1 MSLAFIR
8 PATLQDLETII
19 SFSEKAG
26 IGITSLPRTPELL
39 EAKLAESEKLFH
51 ETSSHPLEH
60 LYLFCLEFEG
70 KVLGISGIISRIG
83 TDHPFFVYHLISE
96 TRFSSYLQREV
107 TTETL
112 HFIQAQK
119 QPTEI
124 GSLFLS
130 QDFRQKH
137 FGQLLS
143 LSRFLFIANFRK
155 RFSDVVIAEMRG
167 VNRNGYSPFWE
178 AIGRPFFQIEFPQA
192 DLLRS
197 TYPKS
202 IEELFPKYPIYPAL
216 LSDEAKA
223 CIGQVHPETVPAKK
237 ILEKQGF
244 RMSQYVDIFDAG
256 PHLFAPT
263 DQIASLK
270 ESRTV
275 KLKEIRKTLT
285 TSVSKL
291 MTNTKLQFRACVAE
305 CQIENGE
312 AVISQSVA
320 NVLGVEIGET
330 LRYYSL

>member
-1 MSLAFIR
+1 MNLPFIR
-8 PATLQDLETII
+8 PAALKDLETII

-26 IGITSLPRTPELL
+26 IGITSLPRTRELL

-51 ETSSHPLEH
+51 ETSTHPPEH

-70 KVLGISGIISRIG
+70 QVVGMSGIISRIG

-96 TRFSSYLQREV
+96 THFSSYLQREV
-107 TTETL
+107 TTDAL

-130 QDFRQKH
+130 KEFRHKH

-143 LSRFLFIANFRK
+143 LSRFLFIANFRS
-155 RFSDVVIAEMRG
+155 RFSDIVIAEMRG
-167 VNRNGYSPFWE
+167 INRNGYSPFWD

-216 LSDEAKA
+216 LSEEARA
-223 CIGQVHPETVPAKK
+223 CIGQVHTETAPAKK

-244 RMSQYVDIFDAG
+244 KMSAYVDIFDAG

-263 DQIASLK
+263 DQIATLK
-270 ESRTV
+270 ESHTV
-275 KLKEIRKTLT
+275 KLKEIRN
-285 TSVSKL
+285 SVSTSEL
-291 MTNTKLQFRACVAE
+291 RLITNTKLQFRACVAS

-312 AVISQSVA
+312 ATIPKSA
-320 NVLGVEIGET
+320 AEVLNVEIGET
-330 LRYYSL
+330 LRYYTL